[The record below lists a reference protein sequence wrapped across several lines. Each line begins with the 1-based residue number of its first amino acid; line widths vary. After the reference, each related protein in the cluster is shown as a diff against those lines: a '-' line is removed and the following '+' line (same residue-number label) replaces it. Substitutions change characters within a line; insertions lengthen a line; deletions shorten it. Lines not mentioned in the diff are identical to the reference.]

1 MKKTKLLHDSR
12 KLLFGVLDW
21 TRPKDPPLSLGAASI
36 ISTLQNNNLCVES
49 KSMAVNSQNFKEE
62 ELIEWA
68 LERNSLHHDFAIGC
82 FIWNEQAVQK
92 IIKKLKEKKFKGK
105 IILGGPQVSYT
116 KPETLE
122 KFYPDV
128 DIFIQG
134 YGENSLVEVLKRNEI
149 NEGVL
154 YKGEIEK
161 FKTSKVPKLEELTSP
176 FLSGYIK
183 PQKFIRWETQ
193 RGCPFKCSFCQHRE
207 PNNYNL
213 TRKCFDNSRIN
224 SEIEWICSH
233 PIIEDIAVVDPTFN
247 SGENYLN
254 ILDSFIN
261 YKYQGK
267 ISFQCRLEMV
277 NQNFLEKIIQL
288 NQQGARCILEFGIQ
302 TIHKNEQKLI
312 DRFNNL
318 KKADSVLHDCLS
330 NGIEFEISLIY
341 GLPNQ
346 TLESFIESVEWCL
359 KRVQKKENL
368 KAFPLMLLRG
378 TPIHSRKE
386 ELGLIEST
394 TLNEFL
400 FEDEKKFYEGI
411 PHVVSS
417 PSFSKEDWIKMSQ
430 FMKNIK

>member
-1 MKKTKLLHDSR
+1 
-12 KLLFGVLDW
+12 
-21 TRPKDPPLSLGAASI
+21 
-36 ISTLQNNNLCVES
+36 
-49 KSMAVNSQNFKEE
+49 
-62 ELIEWA
+62 
-68 LERNSLHHDFAIGC
+68 
-82 FIWNEQAVQK
+82 
-92 IIKKLKEKKFKGK
+92 
-105 IILGGPQVSYT
+105 
-116 KPETLE
+116 
-122 KFYPDV
+122 
-128 DIFIQG
+128 
-134 YGENSLVEVLKRNEI
+134 
-149 NEGVL
+149 
-154 YKGEIEK
+154 
-161 FKTSKVPKLEELTSP
+161 
-176 FLSGYIK
+176 
-183 PQKFIRWETQ
+183 
-193 RGCPFKCSFCQHRE
+193 
-207 PNNYNL
+207 
-213 TRKCFDNSRIN
+213 
-224 SEIEWICSH
+224 
-233 PIIEDIAVVDPTFN
+233 
-247 SGENYLN
+247 
-254 ILDSFIN
+254 
-261 YKYQGK
+261 
-267 ISFQCRLEMV
+267 
-277 NQNFLEKIIQL
+277 L